1 MAKKQVKNISD
12 KLSKVNENFT
22 VNMYDNGFMIEV
34 SGKDSEDDWKT
45 VKLMVQSV
53 DELVVLVQEVTALPR
68 DE

>member
-1 MAKKQVKNISD
+1 MAKKQIKNISD

-22 VNMYDNGFMIEV
+22 INMYDNGFMIEV
-34 SGKDSEDDWKT
+34 SGKDSEDDWKS

-53 DELVVLVQEVTALPR
+53 DELVALVKEVTELPR